1 MVIKSF
7 EIDYKGKTETVE
19 YETELSFGETETII
33 NNSIDL
39 SDVNKPKLKLANY
52 RKLLVLK
59 AIRKAPFPFKN
70 EMQINSVS
78 NKVIQ
83 SVLEEITK
91 DFPLVD
97 FLGDWMTSFMGSQEE
112 KESLSELTP
121 SVQSSSDGQS
131 EKQMS
136 TEPSS
141 SNDS

>member
-7 EIDYKGKTETVE
+7 EIDYKGKKETVE
-19 YETELSFGETETII
+19 YETELNFGETEAII

-59 AIRKAPFPFKN
+59 ALRKAPFPFKN
-70 EMQINSVS
+70 EMQINGVS

-83 SVLEEITK
+83 RVLEEITK

-97 FLGDWMTSFMGSQEE
+97 FLGDWMMSFMGSQEE
-112 KESLSELTP
+112 NESLSEPTP
-121 SVQSSSDGQS
+121 SVQSSSDGQN

>member
-1 MVIKSF
+1 MVLKSF
-7 EIDYKGKTETVE
+7 EIEYKGNKETVE
-19 YETELSFGETETII
+19 YETELSFGETESII

-39 SDVNKPKLKLANY
+39 SDINKPKIKIANY
-52 RKLLVLK
+52 RKLILLK
-59 AIRKAPFPFKN
+59 SIRKAPFPFKN
-70 EMQINSVS
+70 ELQINSVP
-78 NKVIQ
+78 NKVMQ
-83 SVLEEITK
+83 EVLSEITP

-112 KESLSELTP
+112 SESPSEPTP

-141 SNDS
+141 SKS